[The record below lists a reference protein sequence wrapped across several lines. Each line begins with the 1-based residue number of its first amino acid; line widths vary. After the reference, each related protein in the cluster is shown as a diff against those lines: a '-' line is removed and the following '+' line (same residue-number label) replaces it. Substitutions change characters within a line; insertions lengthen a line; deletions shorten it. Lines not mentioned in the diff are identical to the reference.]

1 MDSSILDD
9 TSSVINSVREIEK
22 LAKKSESRMLKKQE
36 NVITLRLSEE
46 DVIYERLSNYSD
58 KKIKTEILQY
68 IEDQAR
74 YVPLYNPLVIRI
86 ERHENTPQTASNIEE
101 AIKENLKNR
110 VIEKQIEMTMKKRE
124 FAVFMVLGVAVFVV
138 KALLG
143 NIISNASINEILVI
157 IAWVFI
163 WRSVETLY
171 FERRKL

>member
-1 MDSSILDD
+1 M
-9 TSSVINSVREIEK
+9 
-22 LAKKSESRMLKKQE
+22 
-36 NVITLRLSEE
+36 
-46 DVIYERLSNYSD
+46 
-58 KKIKTEILQY
+58 QY

-86 ERHENTPQTASNIEE
+86 ERHENTPQTTSNVEE

-124 FAVFMVLGVAVFVV
+124 FVIFMVLGMAVFTV

-143 NIISNASINEILVI
+143 NIISNPSINEILII

-171 FERRKL
+171 FERRKLRNEKLKLIQVYIAKYQEKIIV